1 MNIQNECISC
11 IFNQAL
17 RAAKSAGADP
27 AATRQIL
34 DDVAGQIPGF
44 SFQKTPPETAV
55 PVYASVAKWSG
66 NPDPL
71 GEAKAASTEE
81 AGGYIPFVNRQID
94 QAEDPLHAALKAAV
108 AGNVIDLGAQH
119 RFDIGKEVETVFE
132 MPFAIDDFQAFARRF
147 EEAKRVLVVGD
158 NVGEHLFDKVMLERF
173 KGLKPDVELFYAV
186 RGVPI
191 INDVTLKEADEAGI
205 DTVATVIDSGVD
217 TPGLVLERANEA
229 FKTLFDRV
237 DLIIAKGMGNFECL
251 ESREDPRLFMLFKV
265 KCDVVSQ
272 VLGVPAG
279 ALVFKQGVPI

>member
-1 MNIQNECISC
+1 
-11 IFNQAL
+11 
-17 RAAKSAGADP
+17 
-27 AATRQIL
+27 
-34 DDVAGQIPGF
+34 
-44 SFQKTPPETAV
+44 
-55 PVYASVAKWSG
+55 
-66 NPDPL
+66 
-71 GEAKAASTEE
+71 
-81 AGGYIPFVNRQID
+81 
-94 QAEDPLHAALKAAV
+94 
-108 AGNVIDLGAQH
+108 
-119 RFDIGKEVETVFE
+119 

-147 EEAKRVLVVGD
+147 EEAKQVLVVGD